1 VRTVGVKLVAD
12 VSQYMTSLKR
22 AGVAT
27 KDFAGGLDQAAKGG
41 KLDKVSDQA
50 LRLGVVGVAAF
61 GLVVK
66 SAADFDKQMSSVA
79 AATHASAAEMSQLRA
94 AALQAGKDTQFSA
107 TQAAQGIEELS
118 KAGVSTANILGGGLK
133 GALDLAAAGQLDVGE
148 AAETAATAMTQFG
161 LSGGQVPHIA
171 DLLAAAAGKAQGSVH
186 DMGFALKQSGLVAS
200 QFGLS
205 VEDTTG
211 TLAAFASAG
220 LIGSDAGTSFKQMLL
235 SLANP
240 ADKTKELMKQLGI
253 NAYDAQGGFVGI
265 TNLAGQLQTK
275 LGGLT
280 QAQRDAALAQIFGTD
295 AIRAANVLYK
305 QGTAGIQGWIDKTN
319 DAGYAAETARIKT
332 DNLAGDIERL
342 KGSLETLAIE
352 SGSGA
357 NSGIRLLTKGLNSL
371 VNQFISLPPAVGS
384 SVTVLAGVGGASLL
398 ALAGFIKV
406 RKGIA
411 EAAAQLNAMGPAG
424 EKAATGLGRVASAA
438 GKAAT
443 AFIALQVAQAV
454 VSSFQDDLNPQTDA
468 LALGL
473 ERWANGAQLSG
484 EAARV
489 LGSDMDSLKGKFKF
503 LADDDNSRTMA
514 VKHLE
519 TGLEALAP
527 GLKGTNESLAKTQER
542 ITAVDQSLA
551 QMVTSGNTAGA
562 AATFA
567 RLSSVLAVNGVTVDE
582 VRKKFPA
589 YAAAVETAGT
599 STKKLSDSLN
609 WVGPMSDK
617 AKAALDGAKAG
628 VKGVGG
634 AAAQSA
640 EDIKKMNDAVKELF
654 GAQMS
659 LDRAEIAL
667 RNGMVDLGK
676 ELKSGARSLSLNS
689 AEGRKNRSAVL
700 DQLAAIDDLREA
712 RLRHGWTLDQAQGKY
727 TKDIAGLRKSMLQ
740 AGFSKK
746 AVDQLLGS
754 YKVIPPKVDTKINQP
769 GMKDAKTN
777 TQTLWDKLKGVDGNW
792 TAHIHTTG
800 YADTAT
806 KLRHLL
812 AAQQA
817 AKQGIS
823 VNEANRELGHFFA
836 GGGWTGPGPK
846 YKPAGV
852 VHADEFV
859 VRKESRQQIEA
870 AKPGAL
876 DYMNRTGRWPGYA
889 AGGVVMPF
897 PYTTSKTKMPV
908 PALPPGGQTLNF
920 MVQVVRAAFPGLH
933 LISGYRPGAHT
944 LSGALSYHALKRA
957 TDWPPSRP
965 LAEWINYMYKSRTK
979 ELITP
984 WNELN
989 IHNGARHSY
998 SGAVFRQHNFAGG
1011 NAHDHWAMA
1020 GGGVLREPV
1029 FGVGASGDTYSFAER
1044 GPETVIP
1051 GTAAGDMG
1059 GGNTYQITINAT
1071 PLSHPREIG
1080 REAVYL
1086 IQQYEAANGSG
1097 WRK

>member
-1 VRTVGVKLVAD
+1 
-12 VSQYMTSLKR
+12 MTSLKR

-50 LRLGVVGVAAF
+50 LRLGVVGVGAF
-61 GLVVK
+61 ALVVK

-79 AATHASAAEMSQLRA
+79 AATHAGAAEMGQLRA

-107 TQAAQGIEELS
+107 TQAAKGIEELS
-118 KAGVSTANILGGGLK
+118 KAGVSTANILGGGLR

-220 LIGSDAGTSFKQMLL
+220 LIGSDAGTSFKTMLL
-235 SLANP
+235 QLANP
-240 ADKTKELMKQLGI
+240 AEKTQNLMKRLGI
-253 NAYDAQGGFVGI
+253 NAYDASGAFVGI

-357 NSGIRLLTKGLNSL
+357 NGGLRVLTKSLNQL
-371 VNQFISLPPAVGS
+371 IDGFGQLPPAVGS

-406 RKGIA
+406 RKGMA
-411 EAAAQLNAMGPAG
+411 EATAQLNAMGPAG
-424 EKAATGLGRVASAA
+424 EKAATGLQKGAAAA
-438 GKAAT
+438 GKLAV
-443 AFIALQVAQAV
+443 AFAALQVAGAI
-454 VSSFQDDLNPQTDA
+454 VSSFQTELNPQIDA
-468 LALGL
+468 ATKGM
-473 ERWANGAQLSG
+473 ERWADGALLSG
-484 EAARV
+484 EAAR
-489 LGSDMDSLKGKFKF
+489 LFGANSTELDRALNG
-503 LADDDNSRTMA
+503 LADRGFSHATDALTDWIF
-514 VKHLE
+514 
-519 TGLEALAP
+519 GLGGVSSPLDA
-527 GLKGTNESLAKTQER
+527 AKTQ
-542 ITAVDQSLA
+542 VDAFDQ
-551 QMVTSGNTAGA
+551 V
-562 AATFA
+562 
-567 RLSSVLAVNGVTVDE
+567 LSSMVKEGHGAQALVYVEARAKATGRSVDDL
-582 VRKKFPA
+582 KKLLPA
-589 YAAAVETAGT
+589 FSGALETTGT

-640 EDIKKMNDAVKELF
+640 EDIKKMTDAVEDLF
-654 GAQMS
+654 KSQMS
-659 LDRAEIAL
+659 LDRADIAM
-667 RNGMVDLGK
+667 RNGIVDLSK

-700 DQLAAIDDLREA
+700 DQLAAIDDLRQA
-712 RLRHGWTLDQAQGKY
+712 RINHGMTLDQAQGKY

-1051 GTAAGDMG
+1051 GTAAGGMG